1 MLTRAAFPPFPRYN
15 PIYLADK
22 ASGFK
27 EKNFVAKAM
36 GELVDLVTRY
46 EPEVI
51 WSDGDWEAPD
61 SYWDAPTNFLAWLTT
76 NSSVKDTVVYN
87 DRWGDGDSCKHGS
100 FYSCQVR
107 ARSVR
112 ARSVRGCASAPGSPR
127 AHALSRAA
135 RDVRAGLTTH
145 ARAVACRARR
155 ACAARAPCAPARC

>member
-1 MLTRAAFPPFPRYN
+1 
-15 PIYLADK
+15 
-22 ASGFK
+22 
-27 EKNFVAKAM
+27 M

-61 SYWDAPTNFLAWLTT
+61 SYWDAPANFLAWLVT

-107 ARSVR
+107 LRSCEPVRLAPAQLALATSPAR
-112 ARSVRGCASAPGSPR
+112 PH
-127 AHALSRAA
+127 AHMPANLPALSLLDSSSAA
-135 RDVRAGLTTH
+135 TGPLQSRTKNQPQVG
-145 ARAVACRARR
+145 RR
-155 ACAARAPCAPARC
+155 NDS